1 MFSRA
6 LSLRRPF
13 RRMPQNVG
21 ADRWKFGAFYYI
33 CLLIEVIFRNVM
45 KSRISVLLVA
55 FAMLFAAAI
64 PETATGKSPKVRNG
78 MIEFPE
84 PARAKG
90 QTDVLQL
97 R

>member
-1 MFSRA
+1 
-6 LSLRRPF
+6 
-13 RRMPQNVG
+13 
-21 ADRWKFGAFYYI
+21 
-33 CLLIEVIFRNVM
+33 M

-97 R
+97 RCDPIPVVRVALSDSGCAARWPWNVIPTWTGCGS